1 MDIGTS
7 EQTTI
12 SIYNLLGELVKHQSL
27 KNGSTKMDI
36 SDLKSGIY
44 FVTFN
49 NKEFK
54 HTLKFVKE

>member
-1 MDIGTS
+1 MDIGAS

-12 SIYNLLGELVKHQSL
+12 SIYNLLGELVKQNVL
-27 KNGSTKMDI
+27 QNRNTKIDV